1 MRAAG
6 FNDMLKRVCAVIDQQ
21 ADTAKADDG
30 DVVAVHWADSIGNP
44 CNMGVAA
51 NNQVYLQV
59 RFVLESSAF

>member
-51 NNQVYLQV
+51 NNQV
-59 RFVLESSAF
+59 